1 MEVTT
6 ATPAEA
12 STGSRTIAGLMA
24 LAVRKHGDRVAV
36 RQKRDGA
43 WQSLT
48 YAQVGEIVREI
59 ALGLMELGIQ
69 RGERGAILC
78 NTRAEWTYADFA
90 ISPAGAGGVRI
101 YPTTAQEEC
110 EWLPGNSEAVAVL
123 CEEASQVAKVAAV

>member
-12 STGSRTIAGLMA
+12 STGSRTIADLMA

-48 YAQVGEIVREI
+48 YSQVGEIVRFCGGAWEI
-59 ALGLMELGIQ
+59 ASVEAGDSDCRRIRLVRCTTEPADVEAHRVASVTAIAPITSLIPQ
-69 RGERGAILC
+69 RPTMLRR
-78 NTRAEWTYADFA
+78 TSSS
-90 ISPAGAGGVRI
+90 ISSR
-101 YPTTAQEEC
+101 
-110 EWLPGNSEAVAVL
+110 LRRR
-123 CEEASQVAKVAAV
+123 